1 MHHFLLYMLVT
12 LVYECTL
19 DNIKTSELSKRK
31 IGSNTIES
39 KGHSLFIIYLTG
51 KNTPSRIIIIM
62 RDLTKD
68 DNNNHVIRTLPL
80 H

>member
-1 MHHFLLYMLVT
+1 MLVT

-51 KNTPSRIIIIM
+51 KNTPSRIIRIM

-68 DNNNHVIRTLPL
+68 DNNNHVIRWLPL
-80 H
+80 HWMTSNII

>member
-1 MHHFLLYMLVT
+1 MLVT

-19 DNIKTSELSKRK
+19 DNIKTSEPSKRK
-31 IGSNTIES
+31 IGSNAIES

-51 KNTPSRIIIIM
+51 KNTPSRIIIM

-68 DNNNHVIRTLPL
+68 DNNNHVIRTLPM